1 MPDQDSDL
9 GTMSSP
15 DEISRRIRHNFGLSR
30 IDIEMDIF
38 DNNEMPDVLAR
49 LKSARPAE
57 KSLWAYRLLAA
68 TTSGSSLYLLLA
80 PLALL
85 SLRR

>member
-1 MPDQDSDL
+1 MPEQGKEL
-9 GTMSSP
+9 GTKFSP
-15 DEISRRIRHNFGLSR
+15 DEIPRLIARSFGLSHV
-30 IDIEMDIF
+30 DIEMDIF

-49 LKSARPAE
+49 LKSAPGAQ
-57 KSLWAYRLLAA
+57 KPLWAYRLLAA

-80 PLALL
+80 PLVLL